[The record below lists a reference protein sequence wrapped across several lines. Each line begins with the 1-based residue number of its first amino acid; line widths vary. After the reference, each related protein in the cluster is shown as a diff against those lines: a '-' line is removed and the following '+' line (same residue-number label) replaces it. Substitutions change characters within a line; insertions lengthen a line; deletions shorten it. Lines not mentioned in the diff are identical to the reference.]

1 MLLCPPK
8 DSFLRKHFEDFQEGL
23 TIIFYAC
30 VVMNFV
36 MFFTFLVEM
45 SAENAKI
52 RHKVFKV
59 EASKVFVA
67 LIVFNFMT
75 LIMTSWL

>member
-1 MLLCPPK
+1 
-8 DSFLRKHFEDFQEGL
+8 
-23 TIIFYAC
+23 
-30 VVMNFV
+30 MNFS
-36 MFFTFLVEM
+36 MFFTFLIEM

-59 EASKVFVA
+59 EVSKVFVA

-75 LIMTSWL
+75 LIMTSWLQSLQSYGDLMNRVKK